1 MVRVLL
7 VVVALVGVGLILHWF
22 LRAEPRQILR
32 ALRWGGLA
40 VAVVI
45 AIVLLVTRQFQLL
58 YFLAIFLVPWIMRAR
73 ALRNRMK
80 SARGPTEGQASEV
93 RTRFVVM
100 QLDHDS
106 GEMDGTVREG
116 PFAGKRLSAL
126 TFEQVVGLYRAARA
140 ADQASAQ
147 VLQAYLER
155 MHGEAWRAQ
164 PDEGPGEGAGQAG
177 SGYKSAGGP
186 LSHSE
191 ARAIL
196 GVGPE
201 ATDDEIKRAH
211 RRLMKQF
218 HPDHGGSD
226 YLAARIN
233 EAKEVLLGDR

>member
-1 MVRVLL
+1 MVRVFL
-7 VVVALVGVGLILHWF
+7 VVLALVGVGLLLHWF

-40 VAVVI
+40 VAAVV
-45 AIVLLVTRQFQLL
+45 AVVLLATGQFQLL
-58 YFLAIFLVPWIMRAR
+58 YVLAIFLVPWIIRAR
-73 ALRNRMK
+73 TLRHRTK
-80 SARGPTEGQASEV
+80 AARGPTAGQASEV

-106 GEMDGTVREG
+106 GGMDGIVREG
-116 PFAGKRLSAL
+116 PFAGRRLSQLGVDEVVSIYREAL
-126 TFEQVVGLYRAARA
+126 A
-140 ADQASAQ
+140 ADQASAH

-155 MHGEAWRAQ
+155 MHGDAWR
-164 PDEGPGEGAGQAG
+164 PESGEGKAEAGPA
-177 SGYKSAGGP
+177 AGGP
-186 LSHSE
+186 MSPAE
-191 ARAIL
+191 ARSVL
-196 GVGPE
+196 GVGPA
-201 ATDDEIKRAH
+201 ATDAEIKQAH

>member
-1 MVRVLL
+1 MVRVFMVVLALAGAGLL
-7 VVVALVGVGLILHWF
+7 LHWF

-32 ALRWGGLA
+32 ALRWGGVALA
-40 VAVVI
+40 VII
-45 AIVLLVTRQFQLL
+45 AIVLLATRQFQFL
-58 YFLAIFLVPWIMRAR
+58 YGLAIFLLPWIIRAR

-80 SARGPTEGQASEV
+80 SARGPTAGQASEV

-106 GEMDGTVREG
+106 GHMDGDVREG
-116 PFAGKRLSAL
+116 PFAGKRLSQL
-126 TFEQVVGLYRAARA
+126 TLDEVVALYRTAFA

-155 MHGEAWRAQ
+155 MHGDAWRAS
-164 PDEGPGEGAGQAG
+164 PDEGAEKAAGAG
-177 SGYKSAGGP
+177 KTTGGP
-186 LSHSE
+186 ISLSD

-196 GVGPE
+196 GVGPD
-201 ATDDEIKRAH
+201 ATQDEIKQAH

-226 YLAARIN
+226 YLAAQIN